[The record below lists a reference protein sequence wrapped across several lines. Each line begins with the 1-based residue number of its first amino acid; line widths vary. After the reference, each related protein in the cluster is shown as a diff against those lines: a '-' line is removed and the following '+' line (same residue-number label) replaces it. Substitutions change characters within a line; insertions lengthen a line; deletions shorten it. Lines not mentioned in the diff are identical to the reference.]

1 MGWWRDSDPRSEFGG
16 KGVLKNTL
24 FPKGD
29 DALTPSDKLRLESI
43 TGQSES
49 ALADPDQYHW
59 YGQLAPTDEE
69 IFDSEKFDRARDND
83 LPDPYP
89 RGY

>member
-1 MGWWRDSDPRSEFGG
+1 MGWWRDNDPRSEYGG
-16 KGVLKNTL
+16 KGVLNNTL

-29 DALTPSDKLRLESI
+29 DALTPSDKLRLDSL
-43 TGQSES
+43 TGQHKS
-49 ALADPDQYHW
+49 ALAEPDQYHW
-59 YGQLAPTDEE
+59 YGQVDPGSVVN
-69 IFDSEKFDRARDND
+69 SEKEATLRDSV